1 MTGRPERCGT
11 AAVYVQTPCCL
22 LSCFWVIGSLMPPLP
37 GHRFFQYAGQQRHY
51 PEAFDVLTGA
61 GLPPAMNYH
70 RRRLFVAQTLAD
82 EAWLA
87 CHQDDTCH

>member
-1 MTGRPERCGT
+1 MGRPDRCRT
-11 AAVYVQTPCCL
+11 AAVYVQAPCCL

-37 GHRFFQYAGQQRHY
+37 RHRFFQHACQQY
-51 PEAFDVLTGA
+51 PEAIDVLTGA

-70 RRRLFVAQTLAD
+70 RRLFVAQALAD

-87 CHQDDTCH
+87 CHQDETEGY

>member
-1 MTGRPERCGT
+1 MMGLPGRCGT
-11 AAVYVQTPCCL
+11 GAVAVQTPGCL
-22 LSCFWVIGSLMPPLP
+22 PGCFWVIGLLMPPLP
-37 GHRFFQYAGQQRHY
+37 GHRFFQHACQQRQY
-51 PEAFDVLTGA
+51 PEAVDVWTCA

-70 RRRLFVAQTLAD
+70 RRLFVAQVLAD